1 MTNQTL
7 QQSLQIGDIA
17 PDFAAQTTEGSLSFH
32 QWLGNSWCIFFSHPK
47 DFTPVCTTELGMAS
61 RLKSQFEKRKVKLI
75 ALSVGSVTDHR
86 EWTKDINETQQTS
99 VNFPIIG
106 DEKGRI
112 ANLYGMIHPKA
123 NETFT
128 VRTVFIIDPSK
139 KIRLMMTYPAS
150 TGRNFTEIL
159 RVVDSL
165 QLTDNHSVAT
175 PADWK
180 WGEECVILPSVT
192 DPNTLKQLFPSG
204 YRQIKPYLRMTPQPG
219 LSGIES

>member
-1 MTNQTL
+1 MTNQT
-7 QQSLQIGDIA
+7 QQLSLQIGDVA
-17 PDFAAQTTEGSLSFH
+17 PDFVAQTTDGLLYFH
-32 QWLGNSWCIFFSHPK
+32 QWLGNSWCVFFSHPK
-47 DFTPVCTTELGMAS
+47 DFTPVCTTELGLAS

-75 ALSVGSVTDHR
+75 ALSVGSVVDHS
-86 EWTKDINETQQTS
+86 EWTKDINETQHTS
-99 VNFPIIG
+99 VNFPLIG
-106 DEKGRI
+106 DENGQI

-123 NETFT
+123 NDTFT

-159 RVVDSL
+159 RVIDSM

-180 WGEECVILPSVT
+180 WGDECVILPSVT
-192 DPNTLKQLFPSG
+192 DQNTLKKLFPNG

-219 LSGIES
+219 VGQES

>member
-1 MTNQTL
+1 MTNQT
-7 QQSLQIGDIA
+7 QQLSLQIGDVA
-17 PDFAAQTTEGSLSFH
+17 PDFVAQTTDGLLYFH
-32 QWLGNSWCIFFSHPK
+32 QSLGNSWCVFFSHPK
-47 DFTPVCTTELGMAS
+47 DFTPVCTTELGLAS

-75 ALSVGSVTDHR
+75 ALSVGSVVDHS
-86 EWTKDINETQQTS
+86 EWTKDINETQHTS
-99 VNFPIIG
+99 VNFPLIG
-106 DEKGRI
+106 DENGQI

-123 NETFT
+123 NDTFT

-159 RVVDSL
+159 RVIDSM

-180 WGEECVILPSVT
+180 WGDECVILPSVT
-192 DPNTLKQLFPSG
+192 DQNTLKKLFPNG

-219 LSGIES
+219 FGQES